1 MPIILIPL
9 ITVLVNDFLK
19 VIVNFFRT
27 WKFKLSLMFK
37 SWWMPSWH
45 TSFVASALTV
55 VFLELWPGSIEFMIT
70 AIFAIIVIYDARWIR
85 RKTWYHAEIL
95 NKLQFLK
102 KLDES
107 LWHTNFEVIMWFI
120 FSVLFS
126 FFLWKTWYFVVY

>member
-19 VIVNFFRT
+19 IIVNFFKT

-95 NKLQFLK
+95 NKLQFVK

>member
-19 VIVNFFRT
+19 IIVNFFKT

>member
-19 VIVNFFRT
+19 IIVNFFKT

-45 TSFVASALTV
+45 TSFVISALTV
-55 VFLELWPGSIEFMIT
+55 VFLELWPGSVEFMIT
-70 AIFAIIVIYDARWIR
+70 AVFAIIVIYDARWIR

-95 NKLQFLK
+95 NKLQFVK

-126 FFLWKTWYFVVY
+126 FFLWKTWYFVVS

>member
-9 ITVLVNDFLK
+9 IAALVNDFLK
-19 VIVNFFRT
+19 IIVNFFKT

-126 FFLWKTWYFVVY
+126 FFLWKTWYFIVY